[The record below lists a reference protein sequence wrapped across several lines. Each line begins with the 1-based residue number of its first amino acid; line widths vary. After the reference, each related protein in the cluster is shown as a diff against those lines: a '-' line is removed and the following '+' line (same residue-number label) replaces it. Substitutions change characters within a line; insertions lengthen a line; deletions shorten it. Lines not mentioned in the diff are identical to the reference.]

1 MDNYLPL
8 TEASKL
14 SGKHLKTIRR
24 FIKTISEKSDTRGV
38 LAKRIETPQGYSWLV
53 RRDIISSFSEKHT
66 KNKTHST
73 PLWGGQNS
81 GNVQVDISK
90 NVQVDILKLDK
101 AYNNDDNV
109 QNGHNNSVYSTPLW
123 GGQNS
128 GNVQVD
134 ISKNVQV
141 DILKNAMAD
150 NMKTALSL
158 LEQQLTEKDK
168 QLQEKDKQ
176 ISSLLERQRESH
188 ILINTQMK
196 QIENGFKSLSAQT
209 EASGGSSYQEG
220 KNVLQNVQQIRNKRT
235 IKQTVKP
242 KQFSSSREQ
251 QSHGFL
257 SWFLG
262 E

>member
-8 TEASKL
+8 TEASKV

-90 NVQVDILKLDK
+90 NVQVDILK
-101 AYNNDDNV
+101 
-109 QNGHNNSVYSTPLW
+109 
-123 GGQNS
+123 
-128 GNVQVD
+128 
-134 ISKNVQV
+134 
-141 DILKNAMAD
+141 NAMTD

-158 LEQQLTEKDK
+158 LEQQLAEKDK

-196 QIENGFKSLSAQT
+196 QIENGFKSLTTRAET
-209 EASGGSSYQEG
+209 LADSSYQER
-220 KNVLQNVQQIRNKRT
+220 KNALQNVHQKRKKRT
-235 IKQTVKP
+235 KKQTVKP
-242 KQFSSSREQ
+242 KLFSSSPEQ
-251 QSHGFL
+251 QSRGFL

>member
-101 AYNNDDNV
+101 ADNSDKKAYNGRD
-109 QNGHNNSVYSTPLW
+109 NSVYNTPLW
-123 GGQNS
+123 VGQNS